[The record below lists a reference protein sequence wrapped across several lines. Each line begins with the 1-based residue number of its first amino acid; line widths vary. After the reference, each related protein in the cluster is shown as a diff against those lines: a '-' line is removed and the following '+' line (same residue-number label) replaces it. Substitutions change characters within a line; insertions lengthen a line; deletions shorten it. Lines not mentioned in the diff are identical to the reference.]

1 MDLHFANPS
10 RSYDPTRHAVRFW
23 GYDRSMEVSFFVA
36 EDALF
41 RLQPS
46 IASKDS
52 DFLEA
57 FDAHRD
63 RICKIAAKVYARG
76 PKGSYDLRR
85 RIFEGSCHTTV
96 TTHP

>member
-36 EDALF
+36 EDALL

-46 IASKDS
+46 TASQDS
-52 DFLEA
+52 AFLDA

-63 RICKIAAKVYARG
+63 RICKIAAKVSARG
-76 PKGSYDLRR
+76 PKGSYDLQAKD
-85 RIFEGSCHTTV
+85 F
-96 TTHP
+96 